1 MVMAMVVRRVVVVMV
16 RNLPRRVW
24 SRPLVRRRMTTTALD
39 LVPVVKAAAVM
50 IVVVPPHETMTTTA
64 MADHAPAA
72 PDDGARVSLITSTRA
87 CQLWVLKRTK
97 SAIGTMGIVDDTI
110 VTMAIDDLPAT
121 MTIAIPVRR
130 VMIVMIPD
138 GGMIDVV
145 MGVVDMRE
153 R

>member
-1 MVMAMVVRRVVVVMV
+1 MVMVVRRVVVVMV
-16 RNLPRRVW
+16 RNLPPRVW

-39 LVPVVKAAAVM
+39 LIPVVEAAAVVV
-50 IVVVPPHETMTTTA
+50 VVVPSRETMTTTA
-64 MADHAPAA
+64 MADHDPAA
-72 PDDGARVSLITSTRA
+72 PNDGARVSPITSTRA

-97 SAIGTMGIVDDTI
+97 SAVGIMDIVDTI
-110 VTMAIDDLPAT
+110 VTTMTVAIDDLPAT

-130 VMIVMIPD
+130 VVIVMIPD

-145 MGVVDMRE
+145 MGVDMRE